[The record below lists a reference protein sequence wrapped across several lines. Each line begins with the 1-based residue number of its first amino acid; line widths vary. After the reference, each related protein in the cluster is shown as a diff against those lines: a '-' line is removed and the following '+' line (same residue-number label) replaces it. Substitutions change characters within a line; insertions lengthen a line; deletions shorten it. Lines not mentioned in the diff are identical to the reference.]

1 MGNRLFAIA
10 VIMIVLVSCATTDIA
25 PVGKQESFK
34 LQADERRIWNRSR
47 EEQARLNR
55 SNLIYNDTALTAY
68 VNEVAQ
74 DLFPEDVKQKGLSI
88 EIKIIKNP
96 LLNAFAYPNG
106 VIYVHTGII
115 AKMDNE
121 AQLSTLLAHEM
132 THVTHRHAVKQSRTV
147 KNMTAVMATI
157 QMASAPFGVYGSL
170 ANVLGTV
177 GVMAAITGYSREM
190 ETEADR
196 VGLHLMADAGYDPY
210 ESPKLFVYLKS
221 DLEKYDVDEPFF
233 FGSHPRLQERVK
245 NFENFLN
252 SDYSGKTGIKGDER
266 FNKLISVLLLDNSMM
281 DLDMGRYS
289 SAIESVERFLRM
301 QPSSARG
308 HYCLGEIYRQ
318 RGEEDD
324 RQKAEKEYHESL
336 AYDPIYPLPRKGLGI
351 IYYKQGMT
359 NESIDQ
365 FEKYLR
371 LLPDALDRE
380 YIKQYLRHLKTE

>member
-1 MGNRLFAIA
+1 MGNRLLAIG
-10 VIMIVLVSCATTDIA
+10 VIMLLLVSCASTNVA
-25 PVGKQESFK
+25 PVGQEETFQ
-34 LQADERRIWNRSR
+34 LQADEKRIWNRSR

-55 SNLIYNDTALTAY
+55 SNLIYDDPALTAY
-68 VNEVAQ
+68 VNAVAQ
-74 DLFPEDVKQKGLSI
+74 NLFPEDVKQMGMSI
-88 EIKIIKNP
+88 EVKIIKNP

-106 VIYVHTGII
+106 VIYVHTGIL

-132 THVTHRHAVKQSRTV
+132 THVTHRHAVRHSRSV
-147 KNMTAVMATI
+147 KNLTAVMATI

-170 ANVLGTV
+170 ASALGTV

-196 VGLHLMADAGYDPY
+196 VGLQLMADAGYDPH

-221 DLEKYDVDEPFF
+221 DLERHEIDEPFF
-233 FGSHPRLQERVK
+233 FGSHPRLSERVN

-252 SDYSGKTGIKGDER
+252 TDYAGKKGTTGDEK
-266 FNKLISVLLLDNSMM
+266 FNELISPLLLDNAMM
-281 DLDMGRYS
+281 DLDMGRYV
-289 SAIESVERFLRM
+289 SATEGVERHLRM

-308 HYCLGEIYRQ
+308 HYCLGEIFRQ

-324 RQKAEKEYHESL
+324 SQKAVREYQESL

-351 IYYKQGMT
+351 IYYKQGKRS
-359 NESIDQ
+359 ESIEQ
-365 FEKYLR
+365 FEKYLQ
-371 LLPDALDRE
+371 LLPDALDRG
-380 YIKQYLRHLKTE
+380 YIKQYLRNLKNE